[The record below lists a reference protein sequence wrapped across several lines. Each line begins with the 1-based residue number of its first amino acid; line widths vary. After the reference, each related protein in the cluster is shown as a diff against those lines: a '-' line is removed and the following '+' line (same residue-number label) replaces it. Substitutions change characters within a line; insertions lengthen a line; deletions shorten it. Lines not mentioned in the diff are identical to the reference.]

1 MHWPSITRQRFV
13 AESFLQRPVRVRRLP
28 CPRRSVG
35 KLDLPWR
42 RRGLMHQ
49 LRPRL
54 NRVNGTGVTLPP
66 VASVRGVGWASS
78 GAVPTWLPAEQAFGG
93 EGTGAGWREE
103 TTVPPTAKLDWAGS
117 CKVPKAPHRS
127 TATPWRWTVG
137 SECAERGPETPLPF
151 HASGASSSPRRLTG
165 QKWAPQEWD
174 ATNWSFI
181 YDSELCKQKPRSM
194 IVGFSAFLH
203 IKIPTTLKKKKSSL
217 HYRPRLKNQNSI

>member
-78 GAVPTWLPAEQAFGG
+78 GAVPTRLPAEQAFGG
-93 EGTGAGWREE
+93 EGTGAGRREE
-103 TTVPPTAKLDWAGS
+103 TTAPLTAKLDWAGS
-117 CKVPKAPHRS
+117 CKVPKAPCCS
-127 TATPWRWTVG
+127 TAAPWRWTVG
-137 SECAERGPETPLPF
+137 LSVPKGAWKLHCPSMRQEHRLPRDALLVRNG
-151 HASGASSSPRRLTG
+151 HHKSGMQLIGLLFMTVNYVNKNPG
-165 QKWAPQEWD
+165 QW
-174 ATNWSFI
+174 
-181 YDSELCKQKPRSM
+181 
-194 IVGFSAFLH
+194 
-203 IKIPTTLKKKKSSL
+203 
-217 HYRPRLKNQNSI
+217 